1 MKPLQLTM
9 FNIGPFVGEHHIDF
23 TQLEDIFLICGK
35 TGAGKSTIFDALC
48 FALYGELAG
57 SRMGPYGRIKSD
69 FAAFTD
75 DCWVRLDFSLGPAV
89 YRVERHPQ
97 QERPKTRGTGTTTVD
112 EMALLFLRDERRGW
126 QSVSS
131 KTSETN
137 RLIRELLG
145 LSREEFSKI
154 VLLPQGE
161 FARFLRLNSTERQQV
176 LQKLFPVEQAVQLR
190 EWATQRARDLASRQE
205 EAQRL
210 FQDIL
215 FRYDPEQGRERE
227 SQLRHTVAYLEEKKG
242 RLAEARKQ
250 LENYLSLLQRWEN
263 MEGQR
268 KEVLAQQEALE
279 VQRPTIQNQESL
291 LARIQESRALFPLWE
306 QLQQAQRDVAEL
318 TRTKAER
325 ESALAGSQE
334 ELRHQEEEQPRYEKL
349 RQDLH
354 QLREQRGLLE
364 QAVKEEETLR
374 QNRELFQEIQQKKD
388 LLAAS
393 LGRLTEILQD
403 ESRRLGELEN
413 LAASFSEYQ
422 EKTSAIQE
430 LLRLYR
436 ELLQKRERI
445 DKWEEQEQAFQ
456 QQLEKEAANIKKEE
470 ETLASLDTELRQNE
484 AALLRQ
490 QQEQAALSLAATLQP
505 GSPCPVCGSTHHPNP
520 ARAGGAL
527 TDVAPLLEQ
536 LRQRREQLQEELKK
550 THATYVATEKEAALI
565 HEQKEEALGY
575 YPSIRENLMAL
586 ERLFPEVRGLASYT
600 QFPLYE
606 AIQNTLS
613 EASRYANGVVSLFQ
627 QANRARQEREALFA
641 QCVQHQQEVGN
652 IQTELA
658 RLEEQAKST
667 EKLIHEQEQRL
678 ALCTAQWQTSSVAEA
693 LAQLTQHLSEGEAS
707 LAGYEQHLQ
716 DLKNQVVAIHSQ
728 YQAILEQLTEAE
740 SRSFELTERFSRA
753 LAESGISTTAELE
766 ELRTVLEQEEELQQK
781 ISRFYQ
787 GQRALEGRLH
797 QIELEQ
803 TRIQEELGALK
814 NKILSALPNQPETPA
829 QPGATDSFPSE
840 LSKLMRFLSDPGR
853 PSVEGLQQRLTSLQ
867 QEETVLTQQRED
879 LFRQLVTLEEDARR
893 YRDAKERYE
902 SLQEEYGRVRT
913 LADDLSGNNP
923 KRIAFDAWLLQLYLA
938 EVVTYANERLRK
950 MSEGRYSLLLQG
962 ERSGGRGRAGLD
974 LEVFDAYTGKARPC
988 HTLSGGESFMA
999 SISLA
1004 LGLADSIQNRS
1015 GAIRLDA
1022 IFIDEGFGSLDEASL
1037 ELALAILDEIREHRM
1052 VGLISHVPEMKNRIP
1067 SRIEV
1072 IKGVSGSSLRIVS

>member
-23 TQLEDIFLICGK
+23 TRLEDIFLICGK

-57 SRMGPYGRIKSD
+57 SRTGLYSRIKSD
-69 FAAFTD
+69 FAALTD
-75 DCWVRLDFSLGPAV
+75 DCWVRLDFFLGPAR

-112 EMALLFLRDERRGW
+112 ETALLFLWDEGKGW
-126 QSVSS
+126 QSLSG

-137 RLIRELLG
+137 RIIRELLG

-176 LQKLFPVEQAVQLR
+176 LQKLFPVEQAVRLR
-190 EWATQRARDLASRQE
+190 EWASQRARDLASRQE

-215 FRYDPEQGRERE
+215 SRYDPEQGKERKD
-227 SQLRHTVAYLEEKKG
+227 QLRQRVDHLAEKKG
-242 RLAEARKQ
+242 LLVELRKQ
-250 LENYLSLLQRWEN
+250 LETYLSLVQRWET

-268 KEVLAQQEALE
+268 KEVGAQKKALE
-279 VQRPTIQNQESL
+279 VQRPAIQSQEHL

-306 QLQQAQRDVAEL
+306 QVQQARQDVAER

-325 ESALAGSQE
+325 EAALARSRE
-334 ELRHQEEEQPRYEKL
+334 ELEQQEEERPRYEKL
-349 RQDLH
+349 REELN

-364 QAVKEEETLR
+364 QAVKEEETLC
-374 QNRELFQEIQQKKD
+374 QNRKLLQELQQKKS
-388 LLAAS
+388 LLEARLGKLTEALQNETHRLEELEGLAA
-393 LGRLTEILQD
+393 
-403 ESRRLGELEN
+403 
-413 LAASFSEYQ
+413 AFPEYQ
-422 EKTSAIQE
+422 EKNSTLQD

-436 ELLQKRERI
+436 ELLQRREKI
-445 DKWEEQEQAFQ
+445 DTWEEQEGLLRQ
-456 QQLEKEAANIKKEE
+456 QIEEKRRAIQEKEK
-470 ETLASLDTELRQNE
+470 TLAALDAELRQTE
-484 AALLRQ
+484 GALLRQ
-490 QQEQAALSLAATLQP
+490 RQEQAALYLAATLQP
-505 GSPCPVCGSTHHPNP
+505 GSPCPVCGSTHHPHP
-520 ARAGGAL
+520 ARAEGEL
-527 TDVAPLLEQ
+527 TDVAPLLEE
-536 LRQRREQLQEELKK
+536 LRQRREQVQQVLKDVG
-550 THATYVATEKEAALI
+550 ASYGAAEREAALI
-565 HEQKEEALGY
+565 REQREEALRY

-586 ERLFPEVRGLASYT
+586 EGSFPELKGLTSSD
-600 QFPLYE
+600 QFPSGE
-606 AIQNTLS
+606 GIQRALAGASSLATEMAGLS
-613 EASRYANGVVSLFQ
+613 Q
-627 QANRARQEREALFA
+627 KANRARQERDALFGHY
-641 QCVQHQQEVGN
+641 VQHQQEMGN
-652 IQTELA
+652 VQAELA
-658 RLEEQAKST
+658 RLEEQIKNTETLIREQEGRLVRFT
-667 EKLIHEQEQRL
+667 EK
-678 ALCTAQWQTSSVAEA
+678 WQTDSVATA
-693 LAQLTQHLSEGEAS
+693 LRLLTQRLSEGDAA
-707 LAGYEQHLQ
+707 LARYEQHLQ
-716 DLKNQVVAIHSQ
+716 DLKNQGAAIHSQ
-728 YQAILEQLTEAE
+728 CQAATEQLEEAE
-740 SRSFELTERFSRA
+740 RRAQELAERFSRA
-753 LAESGISTTAELE
+753 LAESGIATVAELE
-766 ELRTVLEQEEELQQK
+766 ELKRALEQEETLQEG
-781 ISRFYQ
+781 INRFYQ
-787 GQRALEGRLH
+787 DQQALEGRLH

-803 TRIQEELGALK
+803 TRLQEELGALK
-814 NKILSALPNQPETPA
+814 KKMVPPAPNEGGTPVQAERAISLSAEPA
-829 QPGATDSFPSE
+829 E
-840 LSKLMRFLSDPGR
+840 IMRFFTEAEMPLA
-853 PSVEGLQQRLTSLQ
+853 EELQDRLTGLQ
-867 QEETVLTQQRED
+867 QEETALTQQRED
-879 LFRQLVTLEEDARR
+879 LLRELVTLEEDGRR
-893 YRDAKERYE
+893 YEEAKGRYE
-902 SLQEEYGRVRT
+902 SLREEYGRLRT

-938 EVVTYANERLRK
+938 EVATYANERLRK

-1072 IKGVSGSSLRIVS
+1072 VKSISGSSLRIVS